1 MDDFDVVLGMKFL
14 LEHQVIPMPLAK
26 CLAITGSFPMVV
38 QADICQP
45 NGFKMISAM
54 QLDESHAQEEPPFV
68 ETLLGALEKPGETVP
83 KDTLCVPE
91 NCHDVLPNSWP
102 KSVSMRRTIDHGI
115 ELLPEVKAFAK
126 NAYRMASPE
135 LAKLRKPSKMLL
147 NTEFSRPVEAP
158 YGVHVLSLK
167 KKDRSL
173 QQCMDRH
180 IQSKFI
186 FRRKYP
192 LSMLTRRVDRPHG
205 VKYLLKSNIRPKY
218 YRVRTTKAKGLETTC
233 VTGHEAYEF
242 PMLLL
247 SLTDAKGGK
256 CCSVQ
261 SQINALSHVG
271 ECHQGGLLREEDT
284 QWSENLECH
293 AAFNGLKQ
301 AMIEGPSLG
310 VVDTTKIPIVEAE
323 QFNCVLGEYLHHC
336 VDGRQRNWV

>member
-1 MDDFDVVLGMKFL
+1 
-14 LEHQVIPMPLAK
+14 
-26 CLAITGSFPMVV
+26 
-38 QADICQP
+38 
-45 NGFKMISAM
+45 MISAM

-68 ETLLGALEKPGETVP
+68 ETLLGALEKPGETV
-83 KDTLCVPE
+83 
-91 NCHDVLPNSWP
+91 H
-102 KSVSMRRTIDHGI
+102 
-115 ELLPEVKAFAK
+115 
-126 NAYRMASPE
+126 
-135 LAKLRKPSKMLL
+135 
-147 NTEFSRPVEAP
+147 
-158 YGVHVLSLK
+158 
-167 KKDRSL
+167 
-173 QQCMDRH
+173 
-180 IQSKFI
+180 
-186 FRRKYP
+186 
-192 LSMLTRRVDRPHG
+192 
-205 VKYLLKSNIRPKY
+205 IRPKY

-336 VDGRQRNWV
+336 VDGRQRNWVSRAMPS